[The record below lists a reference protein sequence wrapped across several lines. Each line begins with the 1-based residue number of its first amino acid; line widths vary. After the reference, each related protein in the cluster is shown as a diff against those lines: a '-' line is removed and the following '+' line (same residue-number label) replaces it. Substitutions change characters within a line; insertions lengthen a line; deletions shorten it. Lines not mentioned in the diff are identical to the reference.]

1 VAIAV
6 IDELEVVDVN
16 EKDSSGLPGVP
27 FHPIHDALQTSQK
40 EGAVWKAGERIVS
53 GVKKQFFLR
62 MFPFRYIAGIV
73 DNATDILVLNQVSNN
88 TLEIEPPPVC
98 MS

>member
-6 IDELEVVDVN
+6 IDDLEVVDID
-16 EKDSSGLPGVP
+16 EKDGSGFVWVP

-40 EGAVWKAGERIVS
+40 QDPVWKAGEPIV
-53 GVKKQFFLR
+53 GGAKKQFFLS
-62 MFPFRYIAGIV
+62 MFPFCYIAGIV
-73 DNATDILVLNQVSNN
+73 DNAADILVLNQVSNH
-88 TLEIEPPPVC
+88 TLEIEPPSVC

>member
-6 IDELEVVDVN
+6 IDHLEVVDIN
-16 EKDSSGLPGVP
+16 EKDGSGLVWVP

-40 EGAVWKAGERIVS
+40 QGPVWKAGERIVS
-53 GVKKQFFLR
+53 GVKKQFLLSI
-62 MFPFRYIAGIV
+62 FPFRYIAGIV
-73 DNATDILVLNQVSNN
+73 DNATDILVLNQLSNN